1 MLIAKW
7 GNSLAVRLPA
17 AVVEALELRE
27 GDDNSIH
34 VVNPG
39 QRVDAA
45 SRSRIF
51 AFAPIRATGMSISN
65 ENRTRIRRAWHE
77 HFPDRGPIR

>member
-7 GNSLAVRLPA
+7 GNSLAVRLPG

-27 GDDNSIH
+27 GDDISIH

-45 SRSRIF
+45 KPVPDF
-51 AFAPIRATGMSISN
+51 
-65 ENRTRIRRAWHE
+65 RIRSNPGYRHVHIEREPHPYPTRMA
-77 HFPDRGPIR
+77 